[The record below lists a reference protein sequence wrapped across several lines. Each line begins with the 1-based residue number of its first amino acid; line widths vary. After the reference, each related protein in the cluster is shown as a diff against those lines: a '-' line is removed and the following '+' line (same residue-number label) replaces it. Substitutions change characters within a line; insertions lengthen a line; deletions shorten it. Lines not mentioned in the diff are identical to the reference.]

1 MGFQMNFSSIYLRLK
16 NDKKFLMQFIFLCFI
31 SFTQIY
37 SLWHQSHIER
47 SLENLHQTNVLQE
60 QRYQKIN
67 NNLANIA
74 RSLSENKNI
83 SQNELNNIDQE
94 LEEIKTDLHSKDSSD
109 VVKTLATDVN
119 EMKKLLTTQK
129 SIAVNN
135 RNQDLNQENKLS
147 LSSISA
153 SSSVEENETDS
164 KKEKKSHTDVSRHEN
179 SFHAKTIRGSP
190 HYLSPKVLPFRV
202 SSIDI
207 WNGTKEA
214 TIYRGYTA
222 DLMGKGEECKG
233 WRLVQ
238 MSFARGEVVF
248 QNRRRQL
255 VRVSLA

>member
-1 MGFQMNFSSIYLRLK
+1 MGFQMNFSGIYLRLK

-31 SFTQIY
+31 SFTQVY
-37 SLWHQSHIER
+37 SLWHQSHIEK
-47 SLENLHQTNVLQE
+47 SLEKLNQTNKLQE

-67 NNLANIA
+67 NNLADIA
-74 RSLSENKNI
+74 RCLSENKNF
-83 SQNELNNIDQE
+83 SQNEISNINQE
-94 LEEIKTDLHSKDSSD
+94 LEEIKTDLHSKANSD
-109 VVKTLATDVN
+109 DVKTLTTDVD
-119 EMKKLLTTQK
+119 EIKKILTTQK
-129 SIAVNN
+129 LTAINN
-135 RNQDLNQENKLS
+135 KNTDQYQDNKLPS
-147 LSSISA
+147 TSISSA
-153 SSSVEENETDS
+153 TKENETDS
-164 KKEKKSHTDVSRHEN
+164 KKVSHEDSPQNEN
-179 SFHAKTIRGSP
+179 KFHIKTTQHFPR
-190 HYLSPKVLPFRV
+190 YLPPKVLPFRV

-214 TIYRGYTA
+214 TIYHGYTA